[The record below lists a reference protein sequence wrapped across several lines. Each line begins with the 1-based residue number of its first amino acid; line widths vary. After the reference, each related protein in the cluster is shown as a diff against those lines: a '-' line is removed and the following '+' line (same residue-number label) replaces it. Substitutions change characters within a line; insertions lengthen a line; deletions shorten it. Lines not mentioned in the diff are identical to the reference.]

1 MSEFVSTTM
10 GNSLIGII
18 FLGLAAT
25 LTFLM
30 FYVWKFPFDHENFKS
45 DAPPVAILSHRLMGY
60 LFVLIYIY
68 IMWNMVPRLWS
79 YQIELPARTVLHLAL
94 GISIGALLILK
105 LTIVRFFKHME
116 AKLAPLLGIGLFLC
130 SFLLIALVLPFSL
143 REAYLES
150 TALGDESMVRSRI
163 KRVRDLLPT
172 TGLND
177 ETLLA
182 DLASRKGL
190 IAGRRI
196 LAAKCIQC
204 HDLRTVLARP
214 RTPQAW
220 KQTVSRMANRSTIL
234 NPITEDDQWFVTAY
248 LIAVSPTLQQT
259 LKERRRMETRA
270 IESQVSMQSIIKL
283 SAIDAVD
290 YDHAAAEKLFT
301 QKCSQCHDPSQVEQT
316 PPATQADV
324 IALVQRMVGNGL
336 VANEVELGAIIRYL
350 TVTYTNPLEQQPSE
364 QTQLQPQKS
373 AESNSIQT
381 RGRDLYSQRYC
392 AGCHGPDG
400 KSPVSSNYPV
410 LAGQNRDYLIQQ
422 FKDIQSGSRN
432 NGITSTMSALVQ
444 NVTEEE
450 IAAIASYLS
459 VQ

>member
-1 MSEFVSTTM
+1 MTEFVSPTLV
-10 GNSLIGII
+10 NSLIGIV
-18 FLGLAAT
+18 FLFLAAA

-30 FYVWKFPFDHENFKS
+30 FYVWKFRFDHERFKS
-45 DAPPVAILSHRLMGY
+45 DAPPIAILSHRLMGY

-116 AKLAPLLGIGLFLC
+116 AKLAPALGVGIFLC

-150 TALGDESMVRSRI
+150 AALGDDSMTQSRI
-163 KRVRDLLPT
+163 NRVRELLPT
-172 TGLND
+172 AGLDD
-177 ETLLA
+177 ETFLA
-182 DLASRKGL
+182 NLASRKGL

-220 KQTVSRMANRSTIL
+220 QQTVSRMADRSTIL

-259 LKERRRMETRA
+259 LKERRRMESRA
-270 IESQVSMQSIIKL
+270 TESQINMQSAMKL
-283 SAIDAVD
+283 GGIEDAD
-290 YDHAAAEKLFT
+290 YDTMAAQTLFE
-301 QKCSQCHDPSQVEQT
+301 QKCSQCHETTQVKQA
-316 PPATQADV
+316 PPATKSDV
-324 IALVQRMVGNGL
+324 VALVQRMVGNGL
-336 VANEVELGAIIRYL
+336 EASKAELGTIIRYL
-350 TVTYTNPLEQQPSE
+350 TVTYTTQSEGSQSE
-364 QTQLQPQKS
+364 QDPSQLQYQGK
-373 AESNSIQT
+373 E
-381 RGRDLYSQRYC
+381 LYTQRYC
-392 AGCHGPDG
+392 VGCHGPAG
-400 KSPVSSNYPV
+400 KSPVSPNYPV
-410 LAGQNRDYLIQQ
+410 LAGQNRDYLVRQ
-422 FKDIQSGSRN
+422 FKDIQSGARSN
-432 NGITSTMSALVQ
+432 AITPTMNALVQ
-444 NVTEEE
+444 NVTAEE
-450 IAAIASYLS
+450 IKAIASYLS
-459 VQ
+459 SQ